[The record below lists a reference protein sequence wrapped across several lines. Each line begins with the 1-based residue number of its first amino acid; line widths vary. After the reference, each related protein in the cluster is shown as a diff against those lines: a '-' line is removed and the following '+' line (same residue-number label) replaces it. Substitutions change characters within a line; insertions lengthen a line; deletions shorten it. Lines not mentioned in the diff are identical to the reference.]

1 MEIGFPATKVSC
13 GFSIDFYLSVK
24 NTQNGPSQSHFLM
37 VPTRKTNVKYLGIGD
52 GKVATSVKKLAPVFE
67 RYLSAYLDLVAE
79 NKLFSEAQADVQ
91 KLKELLD
98 IEQFQ
103 QIVSNPLYQK
113 NHLEILLTKVL
124 GIAEITPLTI
134 KFVQVLNENARLYG
148 LNEIVDSFT
157 KELAKRQHIPII
169 EVTSAQALSDAQHQQ
184 LKTQFEKQFASEI
197 FLEMSIDPKLIAGL
211 VVKIGSQMLDTSLK
225 SKLDRVQSH
234 MKGIG

>member
-1 MEIGFPATKVSC
+1 MSA
-13 GFSIDFYLSVK
+13 
-24 NTQNGPSQSHFLM
+24 
-37 VPTRKTNVKYLGIGD
+37 
-52 GKVATSVKKLAPVFE
+52 KKLTPVFE
-67 RYLSAYLDLVAE
+67 RYLSAYLDLVQE
-79 NKLFSEAQADVQ
+79 NKLFSEASADVQ
-91 KLKELLD
+91 KLKELLN

-113 NHLEILLTKVL
+113 NHLNDLLAKVL
-124 GIAEITPLTI
+124 VIAEITPLTI

-148 LNEIVDSFT
+148 LNEIVDSFAR
-157 KELAKRQHIPII
+157 ELATRQHIPII
-169 EVTSAQALSDAQHQQ
+169 EVTSAQSLSDAQHQQ

>member
-1 MEIGFPATKVSC
+1 MALHKV
-13 GFSIDFYLSVK
+13 FFLWYQHVK
-24 NTQNGPSQSHFLM
+24 QILNIT
-37 VPTRKTNVKYLGIGD
+37 GIGD
-52 GKVATSVKKLAPVFE
+52 GKVAMSAKKLTPVFE
-67 RYLSAYLDLVAE
+67 RYLSAYLDLVQE
-79 NKLFSEAQADVQ
+79 NKLFSEASADVQ
-91 KLKELLD
+91 KLKELLN

-113 NHLEILLTKVL
+113 NHLNDLLAKVL
-124 GIAEITPLTI
+124 VIAEITPLTI

-148 LNEIVDSFT
+148 LNEIVDSFAR
-157 KELAKRQHIPII
+157 ELATRQHIPII
-169 EVTSAQALSDAQHQQ
+169 EVTSAQSLSDAQHQQ

>member
-1 MEIGFPATKVSC
+1 MALHKV
-13 GFSIDFYLSVK
+13 FFLWYQHVK
-24 NTQNGPSQSHFLM
+24 QILNIT
-37 VPTRKTNVKYLGIGD
+37 GIGN
-52 GKVATSVKKLAPVFE
+52 GKVAMSAKKLTPVFE
-67 RYLSAYLDLVAE
+67 RYLSAYLDLVQE
-79 NKLFSEAQADVQ
+79 NKLFSEASADVQ
-91 KLKELLD
+91 KLKELLN

-113 NHLEILLTKVL
+113 NHLNDLLAKVL

-148 LNEIVDSFT
+148 LNEIVDSFAR
-157 KELAKRQHIPII
+157 ELATRQHIPII
-169 EVTSAQALSDAQHQQ
+169 EVTSAQSLSDAQHQQ